1 MPDVRLRVSINDSLL
16 GSIGRVVVLRSA
28 YLHILK
34 GWNIDIPALPANYP
48 NGTICKKAGLN
59 PMPFPSFILSFY
71 HRLPRIFL
79 CCLLA
84 CTVGCAT
91 PKIPSLTSSEAKYGQ
106 TEEEKRLLARAKELD
121 QELDRKGMLLETPA
135 LLNYVRSIGQP
146 LVPKEAAGIVDF
158 KFHILRSPVVN
169 AFALPNG
176 SIYLSVGLFARLEN
190 EAELAQVMGHE
201 IAHVVL
207 RHGLK
212 VYETNRA
219 NIVAAHIA
227 DLFLFGTSIAY
238 LPYLA
243 SVASYSREQEEE
255 ADQSGLRA
263 IAARGYSPDA
273 AIHVFDRIQEV
284 KHGEALE
291 GSWYSSHPSNK
302 HRADALKEMVRTG
315 AIAQQEPKSG
325 NPSYWEFVGQLII
338 ENIQLKLNARQYE
351 LALDA
356 ANRSLAQ
363 NPKSAQFHLYKGEAY
378 RHMADDPKGAAR
390 EHGWIYG
397 KTFNDKLVAEF
408 EARRSEFYQS
418 AEDAYRQALTLDSRL
433 AMAGRGLGLVN
444 LGRGEND
451 AALERL
457 TAYLAQNTNIS
468 DREYI
473 SNLLKGINK

>member
-1 MPDVRLRVSINDSLL
+1 MLLSLSI
-16 GSIGRVVVLRSA
+16 R
-28 YLHILK
+28 
-34 GWNIDIPALPANYP
+34 
-48 NGTICKKAGLN
+48 
-59 PMPFPSFILSFY
+59 F

-79 CCLLA
+79 CCVLA
-84 CTVGCAT
+84 GCAT
-91 PKIPSLTSSEAKYGQ
+91 PNIPALTSGDAKYGQ
-106 TEEEKRLLARAKELD
+106 TEDEKKLLARAKAFD
-121 QELDRKGMLLETPA
+121 QELDRKGLLLETPA
-135 LLNYVRSIGQP
+135 LVNYVQGIGQP
-146 LVPKEAAGIVDF
+146 LIPKAAAGIADF

-176 SIYLSVGLFARLEN
+176 SIYLSVGLLARLDN

-212 VYETNRA
+212 VYETNRSS
-219 NIVAAHIA
+219 IVAAHIA
-227 DLFLFGTSIAY
+227 DLLLFGTSIAY

-255 ADQSGLRA
+255 ADRYGLREV
-263 IAARGYSPDA
+263 AAQGYSPDEA
-273 AIHVFDRIQEV
+273 LHVFDRIQEV
-284 KHGEALE
+284 KKGEGLE

-302 HRADALKEMVRTG
+302 QRLEALREMVRTG
-315 AIAQQEPKSG
+315 AIPRQQSKVG
-325 NPSYWEFVGQLII
+325 NTPYREFVGQIAI

-356 ANRSLAQ
+356 ANRGLAE
-363 NPKSAQFHLYKGEAY
+363 NPKSAQFYFYKGEAY

-397 KTFNDKLVAEF
+397 KPFNDKLVAEF
-408 EARRSEFYQS
+408 ETRRGECYRS
-418 AEDAYRQALTLDSRL
+418 AEDAYRQALALDSHL
-433 AMAGRGLGLVN
+433 PMAERGLGLVY

-451 AALERL
+451 AAREKL
-457 TAYLAQNTNIS
+457 TAYLAQNKNIS

-473 SNLLKGINK
+473 SNLLKGIGK

>member
-1 MPDVRLRVSINDSLL
+1 MPSS
-16 GSIGRVVVLRSA
+16 
-28 YLHILK
+28 
-34 GWNIDIPALPANYP
+34 
-48 NGTICKKAGLN
+48 
-59 PMPFPSFILSFY
+59 FFILVYF

-84 CTVGCAT
+84 CTAGCAT
-91 PKIPSLTSSEAKYGQ
+91 PNIPSLTSAEAKYGQ
-106 TEEEKRLLARAKELD
+106 SEEEKKLLARAKEFD

-135 LLNYVRSIGQP
+135 LVNYVRSIGQP
-146 LVPKEAAGIVDF
+146 LVPQEAAGIVDF
-158 KFHILRSPVVN
+158 KFHILRSPLVN

-176 SIYLSVGLFARLEN
+176 SIYLSVGLLARLDN

-212 VYETNRA
+212 VYETNRS

-243 SVASYSREQEEE
+243 SISSYSREQEEE
-255 ADQSGLRA
+255 ADRSGLRA
-263 IAARGYSPDA
+263 IAARGYSPDE
-273 AIHVFDRIQEV
+273 AIQVFERIQEV
-284 KHGEALE
+284 KNGEALE

-302 HRADALKEMVRTG
+302 QRVDALREMVRTS
-315 AIAQQEPKSG
+315 AISQQQAKVG
-325 NPSYWEFVGQLII
+325 NTPYREFVGQIAI
-338 ENIQLKLNARQYE
+338 ENIQLKLHARQYE

-356 ANRSLAQ
+356 ANRSLAG
-363 NPKSAQFHLYKGEAY
+363 NPKSAQLHLFKGEAY

-397 KTFNDKLVAEF
+397 KSFNDKLVAEF
-408 EARRSEFYQS
+408 ETRRSEFYQS
-418 AEDAYRQALTLDSRL
+418 AEEAYRQALTLDSRL
-433 AMAGRGLGLVN
+433 SMAERGLGLVN

-451 AALERL
+451 AARERL
-457 TAYLAQNTNIS
+457 TAYLAQNKNIS

-473 SNLLKGINK
+473 TNLLKGISK

>member
-1 MPDVRLRVSINDSLL
+1 MPSS
-16 GSIGRVVVLRSA
+16 
-28 YLHILK
+28 
-34 GWNIDIPALPANYP
+34 
-48 NGTICKKAGLN
+48 
-59 PMPFPSFILSFY
+59 FFILVCF

-84 CTVGCAT
+84 CTAGCAT
-91 PKIPSLTSSEAKYGQ
+91 PKISALTSSEAKYGQ
-106 TEEEKRLLARAKELD
+106 TEEEKKLLARAKEFD

-135 LLNYVRSIGQP
+135 LVNYVRSIGQP
-146 LVPKEAAGIVDF
+146 LVPPEAAGIVDF
-158 KFHILRSPVVN
+158 KFKILRSPVVN

-176 SIYLSVGLFARLEN
+176 SIYLSVGLLARLHS

-207 RHGLK
+207 RHALK
-212 VYETNRA
+212 VYETNRS

-263 IAARGYSPDA
+263 IAAGGYSPNE
-273 AIHVFDRIQEV
+273 AIQVFDRMQEV
-284 KHGEALE
+284 KNGEALE

-302 HRADALKEMVRTG
+302 QRVDALKEMVRTG
-315 AIAQQEPKSG
+315 AISQQQPKVG
-325 NPSYWEFVGQLII
+325 NTSHRDFVARIVI
-338 ENIQLKLNARQYE
+338 ENIQLKLHARQYE

-356 ANRSLAQ
+356 ANRSLAE
-363 NPKSAQFHLYKGEAY
+363 NPKSAQFHFYKGEAY

-397 KTFNDKLVAEF
+397 KSFNDKLVAEF
-408 EARRSEFYQS
+408 ETRRSEFYQF
-418 AEDAYRQALTLDSRL
+418 AEDAYRQALALDSRL
-433 AMAGRGLGLVN
+433 PMAERGWGLVN
-444 LGRGEND
+444 LGRGEYD
-451 AALERL
+451 AARERL
-457 TAYLAQNTNIS
+457 TAYLAQNKNIS